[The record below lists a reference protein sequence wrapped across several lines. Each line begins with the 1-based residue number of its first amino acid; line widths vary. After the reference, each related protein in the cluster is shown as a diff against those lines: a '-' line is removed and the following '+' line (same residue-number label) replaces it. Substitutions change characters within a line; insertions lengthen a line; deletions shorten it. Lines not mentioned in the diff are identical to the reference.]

1 MRQHG
6 ARATRQTEPM
16 AHRKTL
22 SRTPRGIDRFIFFT
36 DAVVAVAITLLVL
49 PLVDAAN
56 NIGQAT
62 SGEYL
67 TENAT
72 RIFAFILSFA
82 VIGRLW
88 ITHHQFSEVIT
99 DYSVLTLWLNMAW
112 MLTIVFLPVPTEL
125 ISSEANDFTIAN
137 GVYVLT
143 MLANMSIMLALRH
156 VYLRNPS
163 MMTPEGLVRVREGI
177 LGMRVT
183 IVLLLLVLV
192 VSVTVA
198 WIGLYALALLL
209 TAPPITRLI
218 RNRGW
223 RERPLD

>member
-1 MRQHG
+1 MPLKH
-6 ARATRQTEPM
+6 QTEAM
-16 AHRKTL
+16 TYGKVL
-22 SRTPRGIDRFIFFT
+22 LRTPRGIDRFIFFT
-36 DAVVAVAITLLVL
+36 DAVVAVAITVLVL
-49 PLVDAAN
+49 PLVDSAN

-67 TENAT
+67 VENAT
-72 RIFAFILSFA
+72 RIWAFILSFA

-125 ISSEANDFTIAN
+125 ISSEADDFTVAN

-143 MLANMSIMLALRH
+143 MLANMCIMLALRH
-156 VYLRNPS
+156 VYLKNPA
-163 MMTPEGLVRVREGI
+163 MMTPEGLLRVRESV

-183 IVLLLLVLV
+183 IVMLVVVLV
-192 VSVTVA
+192 VSVTIA
-198 WIGLYALALLL
+198 SIGLFALALLL
-209 TAPPITRLI
+209 LAPPITRLI
-218 RNRGW
+218 RNHGW
-223 RERPLD
+223 RVRPILN

>member
-1 MRQHG
+1 MTYG
-6 ARATRQTEPM
+6 
-16 AHRKTL
+16 KTL
-22 SRTPRGIDRFIFFT
+22 LRTPRGIDRFIFFT

-67 TENAT
+67 VANAT

-88 ITHHQFSEVIT
+88 IAHHQFSEVIT
-99 DYSVLTLWLNMAW
+99 DYSVVTLWLNMAW
-112 MLTIVFLPVPTEL
+112 MLTIVFLPISTEL
-125 ISSEANDFTIAN
+125 ISSEADDFTIAN

-156 VYLRNPS
+156 VYLKNPS
-163 MMTPEGLVRVREGI
+163 MMTPEGLIRIRQGI
-177 LGMRVT
+177 LGMRVNIILLV
-183 IVLLLLVLV
+183 IVLVISVTV
-192 VSVTVA
+192 VSV
-198 WIGLYALALLL
+198 GLYALALLL
-209 TAPPITRLI
+209 LGPPITRLI

-223 RERPLD
+223 RERTI

>member
-1 MRQHG
+1 MTYG
-6 ARATRQTEPM
+6 KA
-16 AHRKTL
+16 L
-22 SRTPRGIDRFIFFT
+22 LRTPRGIDRFIFFT

-67 TENAT
+67 VENGT
-72 RIFAFILSFA
+72 RIFAFVLSFA

-88 ITHHQFSEVIT
+88 IAHHQFSEVIT
-99 DYSVLTLWLNMAW
+99 DYSVGTLWLNMAW

-125 ISSEANDFTIAN
+125 ISSEADDFTVAN
-137 GVYVLT
+137 GVYILT
-143 MLANMSIMLALRH
+143 MLANMSIMLWLRH
-156 VYLRNPS
+156 VYLKNPS

-177 LGMRVT
+177 LGMRVN
-183 IVLLLLVLV
+183 IILLVIALV
-192 VSVTVA
+192 LSVTVA
-198 WIGLYALALLL
+198 PIGLYALMLLVFGS
-209 TAPPITRLI
+209 PITRLI

-223 RERPLD
+223 RERTH

>member
-1 MRQHG
+1 
-6 ARATRQTEPM
+6 M
-16 AHRKTL
+16 AYGKTL
-22 SRTPRGIDRFIFFT
+22 LRTPRGIDRFIFFT

-62 SGEYL
+62 SGEFL
-67 TENAT
+67 VENAT
-72 RIFAFILSFA
+72 RILAFILSFA
-82 VIGRLW
+82 IIGRLW
-88 ITHHQFSEVIT
+88 IAHHQFSEVIT

-125 ISSEANDFTIAN
+125 ISSEADDFTITN

-156 VYLRNPS
+156 VYLKNPS
-163 MMTPEGLVRVREGI
+163 MMTPEGLIRIRQGI
-177 LGMRVT
+177 LGMRVNIILLI
-183 IVLLLLVLV
+183 IVLA
-192 VSVTVA
+192 VSVTVVSV
-198 WIGLYALALLL
+198 GLYALALLL
-209 TAPPITRLI
+209 VGPPITRLI

-223 RERPLD
+223 RERTI

>member
-1 MRQHG
+1 MTYG
-6 ARATRQTEPM
+6 
-16 AHRKTL
+16 KVL
-22 SRTPRGIDRFIFFT
+22 LRTPRGIDRFIFFT

-67 TENAT
+67 VENAT

-125 ISSEANDFTIAN
+125 ISSEADDFTIAN

-143 MLANMSIMLALRH
+143 MLANVSIMLGLRH
-156 VYLRNPS
+156 VYLKNPS
-163 MMTPEGLVRVREGI
+163 MLTPEGLVRVREGI

-183 IVLLLLVLV
+183 VVVLVIVMV

-198 WIGLYALALLL
+198 PIGLYALALVL
-209 TAPPITRLI
+209 TVPPITRLI
-218 RNRGW
+218 RHRGW
-223 RERPLD
+223 KVRVV